1 MIVENAIQN
10 KNGIKVTSKCQCKCE
25 NHKKHC
31 VCEEH
36 CAFNPIICD
45 CNVIRIVRSV
55 NNWRITCAQKV
66 LFDDLVVT
74 CNVIMN
80 TLETALINSNNSKTT
95 YWLTAVVLLA
105 IVCLLLLTVIPV
117 QYYIKSEL
125 TIEAAT
131 VDVL

>member
-1 MIVENAIQN
+1 
-10 KNGIKVTSKCQCKCE
+10 
-25 NHKKHC
+25 
-31 VCEEH
+31 
-36 CAFNPIICD
+36 
-45 CNVIRIVRSV
+45 
-55 NNWRITCAQKV
+55 
-66 LFDDLVVT
+66 
-74 CNVIMN
+74 MN